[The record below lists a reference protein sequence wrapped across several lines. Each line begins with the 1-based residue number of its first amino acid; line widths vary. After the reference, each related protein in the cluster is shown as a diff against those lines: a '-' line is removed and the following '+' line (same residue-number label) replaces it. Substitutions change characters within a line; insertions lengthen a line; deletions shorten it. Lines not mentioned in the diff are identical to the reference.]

1 MIKKLLSS
9 TTLSINST
17 DLTALI
23 LRLSF
28 GLLML
33 THGFPKMLKL
43 INGNLEFADPLGIG
57 IVASLTLT
65 VFSEVVC
72 SILIILGLWTRF
84 ALIPLI
90 ITMLVAV
97 FIVHANDDLGTKEM
111 GLLYLFAYLSLFF
124 LGSGKYS
131 LDRLLDR
138 TK

>member
-1 MIKKLLSS
+1 MIKKFLLPASWS
-9 TTLSINST
+9 TNSP
-17 DLTALI
+17 DFAALL

-43 INGNLEFADPLGIG
+43 INGNFEFADPLGIG
-57 IVASLTLT
+57 IAASLTLT
-65 VFSEVVC
+65 VFSEVIC
-72 SILIILGLWTRF
+72 SILIILGLWLRL

-90 ITMLVAV
+90 ITMIVAV

-111 GLLYLFAYLSLFF
+111 GLLYLFAYISLFL

-131 LDRLLDR
+131 LDRLLD
-138 TK
+138 KIK